1 MAIDAAEII
10 DKQIFGSFHVRI
22 MVLCGLVQFFEG
34 FDALVLAYTAPS
46 LTHAWH
52 IQRSALGPV
61 FAASL
66 MGMAIGTVTLSPL
79 ADWIGRKKLIIL
91 AVFIFGSLTLVATQV
106 KTLDELRILRFLMGF
121 GLAAAVPSTV
131 VLVNEFAPRKHRAA
145 MVMGMSIGV
154 AVGAACGGQLTAV
167 LIPHF
172 GWQGAFYVGGIAPL
186 ALLFALFFWLPESVR
201 FLTVKGRPVSEIV
214 AILRKLDPA
223 LIFPADVQFTLHQ
236 KVQPKNVRLSELF
249 MRGRAVTT
257 LLLWAAFVVSLIV
270 LNFLNNWLPTVLA
283 DTGLRPM
290 QALRITTLFQFGGIV
305 GIVCMGFLCDRFGYF
320 RVLIIAFT
328 MEVAFIT
335 VIGWSSGSVPL
346 LVMAVP
352 LVGMCIIGSN
362 NALTALAA
370 SLYPTRVRATGTS
383 LAHAFGRFGGVL
395 GPIIGGILL
404 EMHWSLQKVFAF
416 GAVFPVCGIMLMVA
430 MALRE
435 SRGEPR
441 DQRDMKPR
449 MPIHLQ

>member
-10 DKQIFGSFHVRI
+10 DRQIFGSFHVRI
-22 MVLCGLVQFFEG
+22 MILCGLVQFFEG

-66 MGMAIGTVTLSPL
+66 IGMAIGTVTLSPL

-91 AVFIFGSLTLVATQV
+91 AVFIFGSLTLAVTQV
-106 KTLDELRILRFLMGF
+106 RSLEELRILRFLMGF

-154 AVGAACGGQLTAV
+154 AVGAACGGQLTAILV
-167 LIPHF
+167 PHF

-201 FLTVKGRPVSEIV
+201 FLTVKGRRPSEII
-214 AILRKLDPA
+214 AILRKLDPG
-223 LIFPADVQFTLHQ
+223 LIFPADAQFTLHQ
-236 KVQPKNVRLSELF
+236 KIQPTNVRLSEVF
-249 MRGRAVTT
+249 THGRAVTT
-257 LLLWAAFVVSLIV
+257 LLLWAAFVISLIV
-270 LNFLNNWLPTVLA
+270 LNFLNNWLPSVLA
-283 DTGLRPM
+283 DTGLPTA
-290 QALRITTLFQFGGIV
+290 QALRITTLFQFGGIF

-320 RVLIIAFT
+320 KVLIIAFT
-328 MEVAFIT
+328 MEAAFIT
-335 VIGWSSGSVPL
+335 LIGWSGGSVL
-346 LVMAVP
+346 LLIAAVP

-416 GAVFPVCGIMLMVA
+416 GAAFPVCGIIIMAA
-430 MALRE
+430 MALRQSQGDPKE
-435 SRGEPR
+435 RL
-441 DQRDMKPR
+441 DVKPR
-449 MPIHLQ
+449 LPIHLQ